1 MAKYFFDIN
10 ASGLAHSLFARSKLS
25 QEDPEFVASHCG
37 QFPVISVSFGE
48 CRASTWE
55 EMETDLVAII
65 SRVYNDH
72 LYLLKAEHFLEDH
85 ERRKFQA
92 ILDED
97 PSAHYKFA
105 LFNLTAL
112 LHRYHKKR
120 VIVLIDEYDK
130 PVNEA
135 YEKGYFQEAI
145 DFLTSAFTGCLK
157 DNPYCPHSSPIPL
170 ASYILIHTHP
180 PIIHIFSPH
189 LPETSR
195 RASSLVSFV
204 FPKLDISLVSTTSQS
219 TPFSILDMRTST
231 A

>member
-55 EMETDLVAII
+55 EMRSLLRGLI
-65 SRVYNDH
+65 SRAYQEHRYLMETVGF
-72 LYLLKAEHFLEDH
+72 LYDD
-85 ERRKFQA
+85 ERRKFHA

-97 PSAHYKFA
+97 PSALYQFA
-105 LFNLTAL
+105 LLNLTAL

-204 FPKLDISLVSTTSQS
+204 LPRLDISLASTTFVS